1 MTDEAMACN
10 SQPFVWVAM
19 PMLMREASKIPTKA
33 ALSAELLRDR

>member
-1 MTDEAMACN
+1 MACN

-19 PMLMREASKIPTKA
+19 PMLMREASEIPTKA